1 MTSQCTLHASGRP
14 TGARTRS
21 VTMLATVGSIAIMA
35 GARCDAGLESADDP
49 APAAAPQA
57 TSRHEGTRSTPV
69 PQCGDDDSLGHA
81 STSIP
86 IALRMTSDAGWVPPD
101 AAPEAGLGTA
111 EDAAAPFG
119 ARGSRRLLIS
129 GFAGPSVGD
138 RNEPVIA
145 GGMGLS
151 WFIED
156 GFAVTQSLD
165 LLAFDQRTSVR
176 AGLGYSL
183 TFQYHFLREETW
195 SLFAEAGAGLL
206 LTVGDVPE
214 EGSFFNFMPQ
224 AAMGVTLDVGRPWRL
239 IAGVR
244 WHHVSNARLY
254 RTNPGRDTIAGFIGA
269 SLAF

>member
-1 MTSQCTLHASGRP
+1 MMMA
-14 TGARTRS
+14 A
-21 VTMLATVGSIAIMA
+21 VGSIAIVPGSRSHA
-35 GARCDAGLESADDP
+35 VPQSARDP
-49 APAAAPQA
+49 APAETPQ
-57 TSRHEGTRSTPV
+57 TSAGRPHTWSTAMPPRGNADSTRP
-69 PQCGDDDSLGHA
+69 A
-81 STSIP
+81 SSSVP
-86 IALRMTSDAGWVPPD
+86 IALSLTSDAGWQPPD
-101 AAPEAGLGTA
+101 AAPEPALGA
-111 EDAAAPFG
+111 ETDAATPF
-119 ARGSRRLLIS
+119 AAKGSRRLLIS
-129 GFAGPSVGD
+129 GFAGPSIGD

-183 TFQYHFLREETW
+183 TFQYHFLRRETW

-214 EGSFFNFMPQ
+214 EGSFFNFVPQ
-224 AAMGVTLDVGRPWRL
+224 AALGATLDVGRPWRL
-239 IAGVR
+239 MAGVR

-254 RTNPGRDTIAGFIGA
+254 RTNPGRDAIAGFIGA